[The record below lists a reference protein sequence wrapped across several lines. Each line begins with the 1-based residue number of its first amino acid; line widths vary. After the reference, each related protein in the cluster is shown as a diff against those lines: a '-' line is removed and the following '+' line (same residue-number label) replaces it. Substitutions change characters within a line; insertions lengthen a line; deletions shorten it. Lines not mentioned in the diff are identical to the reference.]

1 MTTFV
6 KQMNSALND
15 LLKKDKNVLIG
26 GQLIKYGVAGL
37 TSGLYKN
44 IQNNLLLI
52 LFQKSLM
59 NSSAMGLALAESE

>member
-37 TSGLYKN
+37 TSGLYKKYPKQYHY
-44 IQNNLLLI
+44 ILI
-52 LFQKSLM
+52 C
-59 NSSAMGLALAESE
+59 